1 MGQAEPGVWTINE
14 GGLIMSKGKWSATI
28 LTGIIL
34 CFGFEDRAQARDEI
48 ILKTMI
54 VNPSA
59 TKTQKAILKSYLPK
73 EIEPED
79 VIDME
84 DLRINYDISQELYY
98 VYKEVNL
105 KPGEKIV
112 RSITLK
118 DVWTIANE
126 EIDSFINK
134 GKRLTVKLENT
145 IYFKAANELQ
155 ELIETKCRLIL
166 DQQFQTQDAFPQVYI
181 ASYRQNMIIIDE
193 IKDSLVKLTEIISEA
208 GVTDVDGRQTKAFA
222 SVTWW
227 VILAVIIFLGVIS
240 LIFFFVWQHQA
251 KISKTESEE

>member
-1 MGQAEPGVWTINE
+1 
-14 GGLIMSKGKWSATI
+14 MSKGKQLAII

-34 CFGFEDRAQARDEI
+34 CFGGEGKAQARDEI

-54 VNPSA
+54 VNPST
-59 TKTQKAILKSYLPK
+59 TKTQKAMLKSYLPK

-84 DLRINYDISQELYY
+84 DLQINYDISQELYY

-105 KPGEKIV
+105 KPGERIV

-118 DVWTIANE
+118 DVWTIENE
-126 EIDSFINK
+126 EIDFFINK
-134 GKRLTVKLENT
+134 GKRFVAKLENT
-145 IYFKAANELQ
+145 SYRKAANKLQ
-155 ELIETKCRLIL
+155 ELIETKCQFIL
-166 DQQFQTQDAFPQVYI
+166 DQQAQMQDAFPQVYI
-181 ASYRQNMIIIDE
+181 AGYRQNRIIIDE
-193 IKDSLVKLTEIISEA
+193 IKNSLAKLAEMTSEA
-208 GVTDVDGRQTKAFA
+208 GVADVDGRQTKAFA

-227 VILAVIIFLGVIS
+227 VILSVIIFLGAIS